1 VAGVAISI
9 VNWNTRDHLV
19 RCLEAL
25 ETACMGISA
34 DVIVVDNASTD
45 GSVEAVRTRFP
56 AVRLFALQE
65 NIGFAAANNLAI
77 ENSTAEAVLLLNPD
91 IYLSREA
98 LEGMLDFLSSRPD
111 AGGVGAVLTGHDGE
125 IQASFF
131 RRVPSRVQV
140 LLFYTTLEL
149 VTKKIPLL
157 RRRYLEPDLRG
168 RDPVA
173 VDQLPGACC
182 LVRRTAIEEVGML
195 DPDYFIWFEDVDW
208 CYRMRRAGHALYA
221 LPMLKA
227 LHAGGAS
234 FENWSVDRKLWQFF
248 RSYFRF
254 LCKFRLDPL
263 LTWSY
268 RVVLLDLAFKELLVR
283 IRPFVLPWVTRPI
296 YSVTILRA
304 LATELRRVI
313 RSYRRGELVRFVDDR
328 VPGAADPAHPG
339 MVSTRS

>member
-1 VAGVAISI
+1 VSTVAISI
-9 VNWNTRDHLV
+9 VNWNTREHLM

-25 ETACMGISA
+25 ESACAGVVA
-34 DVIVVDNASTD
+34 DVVVVDNASSD
-45 GSVEAVRTRFP
+45 GSADAVRTRFP
-56 AVRLFALQE
+56 EVRLFAMAE

-77 ENSTAEAVLLLNPD
+77 ANSTGEAVLVLNPD

-98 LEGMLDFLSSRPD
+98 LEGMLEFLRSRPD

-125 IQASFF
+125 VQASFF
-131 RRVPSRVQV
+131 RRVPNRMQV

-149 VTKKIPLL
+149 LTKKIPFL

-168 RDPVA
+168 RAPVP

-182 LVRRTAIEEVGML
+182 LLRRTVIDEVGLL

-208 CYRMRRAGHALYA
+208 CYRMRRAGHTLYA
-221 LPMLKA
+221 LPSLKA

-234 FENWSVDRKLWQFF
+234 FENWSVDRRLWQFF

-254 LCKFRLDPL
+254 LCKFELDAL
-263 LTWSY
+263 LIWSY
-268 RVVLLDLAFKELLVR
+268 RVAVVDLAFKELLVR

-296 YSVTILRA
+296 YSVAILRA
-304 LATELRRVI
+304 LATELRDVI
-313 RSYRRGELVRFVDDR
+313 RAYRRGELVRFVDES
-328 VPGAADPAHPG
+328 VPGAVEPPRPRV
-339 MVSTRS
+339 VSTRT